1 MIDTQR
7 PQNVVVTSAK
17 HRHMSCSVS
26 VWILVANRR
35 TGDGRTLIG
44 EECGVQAQVRV
55 DIGIQLPPFQAGSVA
70 SKVSEP

>member
-44 EECGVQAQVRV
+44 EECGVQAQVRGRNALFLLTNRQT
-55 DIGIQLPPFQAGSVA
+55 DFRITWA
-70 SKVSEP
+70 